1 MLEIKDIVNVIINR
15 ETTSKTVADLQT
27 IAVLSVHANYTA
39 NEMYREYSSTTDMIE
54 DGFLTTD
61 YAYTAAQRIFS
72 QNPQV
77 RSIVVGKIT
86 QASSDDAID
95 YVEEITKLQAATN
108 DWFFLLTDAKDD
120 TDKEAIAD
128 YIETQTA
135 VYVFSDSN
143 TNTLLAANETDIFS
157 VLKAKTLVKSF
168 GLHTKDSTVLAPEAA
183 WVGRFASAIIGSNTW
198 IHKALSTLTPEGFT
212 RTQMSTLK
220 DKNAHFYTLV
230 GQDPSIEG
238 NANTVGGEK
247 IHVILGAIWLEVRLG
262 ERVWNVL
269 YTKERLN
276 YTNSSIELFRAEI
289 VSVLNEAVD
298 YNILTNDD
306 GFSIS
311 VPDANKLSSSQR
323 ETGKLSKITFRARLA
338 GAILFVDA
346 IEGTVY
352 T

>member
-1 MLEIKDIVNVIINR
+1 MLEIKDIVNVTINR

-27 IAVLSVHANYTA
+27 IAVLSVHDNFSVD
-39 NEMYREYSSTTDMIE
+39 EVYRQYGSTTDMIE

-61 YAYTAAQRIFS
+61 YAYAAAQRIFS

-86 QASSDDAID
+86 QVASEDPID
-95 YVEEITKLQAATN
+95 YVTEINKLQAATN
-108 DWFFLLTDAKDD
+108 DWFFLITDAKDD
-120 TDKEAIAD
+120 SDKEAIAD

-143 TNTLLAANETDIFS
+143 TDTLLSNNETDIFS

-168 GLHTKDSTVLAPEAA
+168 GMHTKDDAVVAPEAA
-183 WVGRFASAIIGSNTW
+183 WVGRFASATIGSNTW
-198 IHKALSTLTPEGFT
+198 IHKALTTLTPEGFS
-212 RTQMSTLK
+212 RTEISVLK

-247 IHVILGAIWLEVRLG
+247 IHVILGAIWLEVRLA
-262 ERVWNVL
+262 ERTWNVL

-289 VSVLNEAVD
+289 VSVLNEAVNF
-298 YNILTNDD
+298 NILTNED
-306 GFSIS
+306 GFSIQ
-311 VPDANKLSSSQR
+311 VPDADKLTSQER
-323 ETGKLSKITFRARLA
+323 ASGHLRKITFRARLA

>member
-1 MLEIKDIVNVIINR
+1 MLEIKDIVNVTINR

-27 IAVLSVHANYTA
+27 IAVLSVHDNFTGD
-39 NEMYREYSSTTDMIE
+39 EVYRQYGSTTDMIE

-61 YAYTAAQRIFS
+61 YAYMAAQRIFS

-86 QASSDDAID
+86 QAASEDPID
-95 YVEEITKLQAATN
+95 YVAEINKLQSATN
-108 DWFFLLTDAKDD
+108 DWFFLITDAKDD
-120 TDKEAIAD
+120 SDKEAIAD

-135 VYVFSDSN
+135 AYVFSDSN
-143 TNTLLAANETDIFS
+143 TNTLLAENETDIFS
-157 VLKAKTLVKSF
+157 KLKAKTLVKSF
-168 GLHTKDSTVLAPEAA
+168 GMYTKDDTVVAPEAA
-183 WVGRFASAIIGSNTW
+183 WVGRFASATIGSNTW
-198 IHKALSTLTPEGFT
+198 IHKALATLTPEGFS
-212 RTQMSTLK
+212 RTEMSVLK

-247 IHVILGAIWLEVRLG
+247 IHVILGAIWLEVRLS
-262 ERVWNVL
+262 ERTWNVL

-298 YNILTNDD
+298 YNILTNDE
-306 GFSIS
+306 GFSIQ
-311 VPDANKLSSSQR
+311 VPDANKLTSAERASGYLR
-323 ETGKLSKITFRARLA
+323 KITFRARLA

>member
-1 MLEIKDIVNVIINR
+1 MLEIKDIVNVTINR

-27 IAVLSVHANYTA
+27 IAVLSVHDNFTGD
-39 NEMYREYSSTTDMIE
+39 EVYRQYGSTTDMIE

-61 YAYTAAQRIFS
+61 YAYMAAQRIFS

-77 RSIVVGKIT
+77 RSIVVGKIN
-86 QASSDDAID
+86 QESSGDAID
-95 YVEEITKLQAATN
+95 YVAEINKLQAATN
-108 DWFFLLTDAKDD
+108 DWFFLITDAKDD
-120 TDKEAIAD
+120 SDKEAIAD

-143 TNTLLAANETDIFS
+143 TNTLLSTNETDIFS

-168 GLHTKDSTVLAPEAA
+168 GMYTKDDTVVAPEAA
-183 WVGRFASAIIGSNTW
+183 WVGRFASATIGSNTW
-198 IHKALSTLTPEGFT
+198 IHKALATLTPEGFS
-212 RTQMSTLK
+212 RTEMSVLK

-247 IHVILGAIWLEVRLG
+247 IHVILGAIWLEVRLS
-262 ERVWNVL
+262 ERTWNVL

-311 VPDANKLSSSQR
+311 VPDANKLTSQER
-323 ETGKLSKITFRARLA
+323 ASGYLRKITFRARLA

>member
-1 MLEIKDIVNVIINR
+1 MLEIKDIVNVVINR
-15 ETTSKTVADLQT
+15 ETTSKTIADLQT
-27 IAVLSVHANYTA
+27 IAVLSVHTNFGVDEVYQ
-39 NEMYREYSSTTDMIE
+39 EYSSTTAMIE

-61 YAYTAAQRIFS
+61 YAYVAAQRIFS

-77 RSIVVGKIT
+77 RSIVVGKIN
-86 QASSDDAID
+86 QALPDDPIV
-95 YVEEITKLQAATN
+95 YSEEIAKLQAAN
-108 DWFFLLTDAKDD
+108 SNWFFLITDAKDD
-120 TDKEAIAD
+120 VDKEAIAD
-128 YIETQTA
+128 FVETQTIA
-135 VYVFSDSN
+135 YVFSDSN
-143 TNTLLAANETDIFS
+143 TNTLLSGNDTDIFS
-157 VLKAKTLVKSF
+157 KLKAKTLVKSF
-168 GLHTKDSTVLAPEAA
+168 GMYVKDETVVAPEAA
-183 WVGRFASAIIGSNTW
+183 WVGRFASAVIGSNTW
-198 IHKALSTLTPEGFT
+198 IHKALTTLVPEGFT

-262 ERVWNVL
+262 ERIWNVL

-289 VSVLNEAVD
+289 VSVLNDAVD
-298 YNILTNDD
+298 YNILTNED
-306 GFSIS
+306 GFSIQ
-311 VPDANKLSSSQR
+311 VPDANKLSSLERASGYLR
-323 ETGKLSKITFRARLA
+323 KITFRARLA

>member
-1 MLEIKDIVNVIINR
+1 
-15 ETTSKTVADLQT
+15 
-27 IAVLSVHANYTA
+27 
-39 NEMYREYSSTTDMIE
+39 MIE

-61 YAYTAAQRIFS
+61 YAYMAAQRIFS

-77 RSIVVGKIT
+77 RSIVVGKIN
-86 QASSDDAID
+86 QESSGDAID
-95 YVEEITKLQAATN
+95 YVAEINKLQAATN
-108 DWFFLLTDAKDD
+108 DWFFLITDAKDD
-120 TDKEAIAD
+120 SDKEDIAD

-143 TNTLLAANETDIFS
+143 TNTLLSTNETDIFS

-168 GLHTKDSTVLAPEAA
+168 GIYTKDDTVVAPEAA
-183 WVGRFASAIIGSNTW
+183 WVGRFASATIGSNTW
-198 IHKALSTLTPEGFT
+198 IHKALATLTPEGFS
-212 RTQMSTLK
+212 RTEMSVLK

-247 IHVILGAIWLEVRLG
+247 IHVILGAIWLEVRLS
-262 ERVWNVL
+262 ERTWNVL

-311 VPDANKLSSSQR
+311 VPDANKLTSQER
-323 ETGKLSKITFRARLA
+323 ASGYLRKITFRARLA